1 MMHSSS
7 MYTHLRVPYDA
18 CVKHISRNLR
28 RNLKIQ
34 VVKPEMPDVVQVMPI
49 DSIRSLN
56 ITQMEEQECDTGE
69 CLSGII
75 SYNNQQYRF
84 RTHQWSYDVVLI
96 MEKTSYPFHSMKLV
110 LPITSWCS
118 HHEDKICIPTEYTM
132 DKQVVPVEFVWEFL
146 SQLPVYLDD
155 TRGLP

>member
-1 MMHSSS
+1 

-34 VVKPEMPDVVQVMPI
+34 VVKPELPDVVQVMPI
-49 DSIRSLN
+49 DSISSLN
-56 ITQMEEQECDTGE
+56 ITQMEEKACDTGE

-75 SYNNQQYRF
+75 SYNNQEYRF

-96 MEKTSYPFHSMKLV
+96 MEKTNYPFHCIKLV

-118 HHEDKICIPTEYTM
+118 HREDKICIPAAYTT
-132 DKQVVPVEFVWEFL
+132 DKQIIPVEFVWEFL
-146 SQLPVYLDD
+146 SQLPVYLHD
-155 TRGLP
+155 TNTHTDALQ